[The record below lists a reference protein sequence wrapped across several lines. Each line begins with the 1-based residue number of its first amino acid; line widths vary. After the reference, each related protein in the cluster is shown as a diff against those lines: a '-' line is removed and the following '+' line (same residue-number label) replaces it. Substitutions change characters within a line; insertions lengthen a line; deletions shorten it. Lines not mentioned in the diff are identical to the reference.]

1 MAKLNRANKD
11 AEVDVQVTL
20 PDENAD
26 VTTDVTAD
34 VTAEG
39 DVTPEAEAKSETDT
53 KKTEVQN
60 EGEAT
65 VDVTVNAEDS
75 KEDFVA
81 PDIQV
86 DTTPVDN
93 STQATPK
100 NVRVRMREDH
110 RCWVNNELY
119 DLKKGQCYN
128 VPLSVKKRLNKAGVL
143 LPL

>member
-26 VTTDVTAD
+26 VTTDVT
-34 VTAEG
+34 TEG
-39 DVTPEAEAKSETDT
+39 DVTPEAEAKSENDT
-53 KKTEVQN
+53 EKTEVQN

-65 VDVTVNAEDS
+65 VDVTVDSEDS
-75 KEDFVA
+75 NKDFVA
-81 PDIQV
+81 PEIQV

-100 NVRVRMREDH
+100 KVRVRMREDH
-110 RCWVNNELY
+110 RCWVNNELSE
-119 DLKKGQCYN
+119 LKKGQCYN
-128 VPLSVKKRLNKAGVL
+128 VPVSVKKRLNKAGVL